1 MTVQVNQLRERL
13 CGGADGSGAGRV
25 VEVPGDLFGDGL
37 GFRPL
42 FADGV
47 LRAVWREGDAEAL
60 SFTGAARTALADV
73 EVPVRVAFE
82 LDGGQVVTGAR
93 LAVELPAPG
102 VAGELLGRGVGLE
115 VPCLPQ
121 AAAVRHLVL
130 RQRDGVTVV
139 TGQGEHGRVTVL
151 SCPGTGRML
160 AASSGAWHTLCT
172 DEDLTAEQFSALLDA
187 AGDRELELP
196 APPEGGLPAGTWLV
210 VSGVGPGGGP
220 VLVPVRPERARREV
234 DPSRR
239 DGLGR
244 PLPVPRAAGEPA
256 GVRRVGIRRVTHA
269 VATADGFVVL
279 APGALAG
286 RRRHA
291 GFSLGG
297 LADEVALRGFI
308 DFGNLADGKSK
319 AVTYDKPPLLI
330 SGGLTAR
337 KAEPPYALAVG
348 GVLLVDTGTLTGS
361 AIAAAYAPS
370 ANARPSFFA
379 FGALTADKGIGPPP
393 FQVRGI
399 AGGMGWR
406 SNLRLP
412 DGPENVPDFPFI
424 QALDDPRS
432 IGATPDGT
440 ADPLQVLDTLTGGER
455 PWITPAQGSDDPLWI
470 AAGMAFTIAERLDGR
485 AMLALQTGA
494 DLTFALLGVA
504 GMSFPKEP
512 GKRRYANIEIGLEA
526 LLKPKAGE
534 LSLSAALTPNSFV
547 LDPNCRLRGGVAF
560 KTWFGANPNKG
571 DFVVTV
577 GGYHHNY
584 RRPDHYPLVP
594 RLGFDWDLSGAVTV
608 SGEAYLALTPAAVM
622 AGGMLDVRFHSGA
635 LRAWLT
641 AKVDALIQWRP
652 FYFDVGMRISVG
664 VQASIKILF
673 VRITI
678 TVEVGV
684 SLSLWGPPTG
694 GKAKIHLWFI
704 SFTIGFGKSRD
715 LDDNELAW
723 SDFRTMLPP
732 PETAVRVLP
741 GAGLLTDRPQA
752 PDGETRSSGDEQAWQ
767 VSTAGFTFSTDS
779 AVPVSELY
787 LTPSGGNPA
796 ETGGK
801 LNIRPMGRTDLTST
815 QRVSLA
821 RETQQV
827 DLAAWDRTRST
838 AAVPQALWGTGKG
851 DTLPDPGKQV
861 IPAQLT
867 GATLTSPGPNYG
879 NDTGY
884 ITEEAFKFDPIDQDG
899 TQPLDPDARPVGPA
913 PQRPG
918 GVIATILRTVA
929 AREQTADRAELVQ
942 ALASLGVDL
951 GPVDADL
958 SAHQTAAE
966 TAFTA
971 DPMLI
976 PA

>member
-1 MTVQVNQLRERL
+1 MTIRVKQLRERL
-13 CGGADGSGAGRV
+13 YGGVDGSGAGRV
-25 VEVPGDLFGDGL
+25 VEVPGDLFGDGA
-37 GFRPL
+37 GFRPV

-47 LRAVWREGDAEAL
+47 LRAVWREGDAETL
-60 SFTGAARTALADV
+60 SFTGSAPTALADV

-82 LDGGQVVTGAR
+82 YDGGQVVTGAR
-93 LAVELPAPG
+93 LTVELPAPG
-102 VAGELLGRGVGLE
+102 AAGELLGRGMGLA
-115 VPCLPQ
+115 VPCLPR

-130 RQRDGVTVV
+130 RQRAGATVV
-139 TGQGEHGRVTVL
+139 TGHGEHGQVTVL
-151 SCPGTGRML
+151 SRPGTGRML

-172 DEDLTAEQFSALLDA
+172 DQDLTAEQLSALLDA
-187 AGDRELELP
+187 ADGMNVELP
-196 APPEGGLPAGTWLV
+196 APPDDGLPEGTWLV
-210 VSGVGPGGGP
+210 LPGMGPGGGP

-244 PLPVPRAAGEPA
+244 PMPVPHVAGERA
-256 GVRRVGIRRVTHA
+256 EVHRVGIRRVPYA
-269 VATADGFVVL
+269 VSTADGFVVL
-279 APGALAG
+279 APGAPAG
-286 RRRHA
+286 RRRA
-291 GFSLGG
+291 GFTFGG
-297 LADEVALRGFI
+297 PVDEVMLRGFI

-319 AVTYDKPPLLI
+319 AVTYDKPPLSI
-330 SGGLTAR
+330 SGGLAAR
-337 KAEPPYALAVG
+337 KAEPPHTLAVG

-370 ANARPSFFA
+370 ENARPSFFA
-379 FGALTADKGIGPPP
+379 FGALTSDKGIGPPP

-412 DGPENVPDFPFI
+412 DGPESVPEFPFV

-432 IGATPDGT
+432 IGAKPDGT
-440 ADPLQVLDTLTGGER
+440 ADPLQVLDTLVSGER

-470 AAGMAFTIAERLDGR
+470 AAGMAFTISERLDGR

-512 GKRRYANIEIGLEA
+512 GKRKYAHIEIGLEA

-560 KTWFGANPNKG
+560 KTWFGSNPNKG

-577 GGYHHNY
+577 GGYHRNY

-594 RLGFDWDLSGAVTV
+594 RLGFDWDLSGDVTV

-641 AKVDALIQWRP
+641 ARVDALIQWRP
-652 FYFDVGMRISVG
+652 FYFDVGMRVSVG
-664 VQASIKILF
+664 VQASVKIWF

-704 SFTIGFGKSRD
+704 SFTIGFGKSREPD
-715 LDDNELAW
+715 SNALDW

-741 GAGLLTDRPQA
+741 GAGLLADRPQA
-752 PDGETRSSGDEQAWQ
+752 PDGETRGSSDEQAWQ
-767 VSTAGFTFSTDS
+767 VSSAGFTFSTDS

-801 LNIRPMGRTDLTST
+801 LNIRPMRRTDLSSI
-815 QRVSLA
+815 QRVSLTLQG
-821 RETQQV
+821 EPV
-827 DLAAWDRTRST
+827 DLAAWERTRGI

-851 DTLPDPGKQV
+851 DTLPGPGQQV

-867 GATLTSPGPNYG
+867 GVTLTSPGPDYG
-879 NDTGY
+879 HDTGY
-884 ITEEAFKFDPIDQDG
+884 ITEEAFTFDPIDGNG
-899 TQPLDPDARPVGPA
+899 TQPLDPDASPVGPA

-918 GVIATILRTVA
+918 GVIARIVRTVA
-929 AREQTADRAELVQ
+929 EREQTADRAELVQ
-942 ALASLGVDL
+942 ALAGFGLDL

-958 SAHQTAAE
+958 SAHRTAAE

-971 DPMLI
+971 DPMLV

>member
-1 MTVQVNQLRERL
+1 M
-13 CGGADGSGAGRV
+13 
-25 VEVPGDLFGDGL
+25 
-37 GFRPL
+37 
-42 FADGV
+42 
-47 LRAVWREGDAEAL
+47 LRAVWREGDEEAL

-93 LAVELPAPG
+93 LAVEFPAPG
-102 VAGELLGRGVGLE
+102 VAGELLGRGMGLE

-121 AAAVRHLVL
+121 AAAVHHLVL
-130 RQRDGVTVV
+130 RQREGVTAVI
-139 TGQGEHGRVTVL
+139 GRGEHGRVMSL
-151 SCPGTGRML
+151 ACPGTGRML

-172 DEDLTAEQFSALLDA
+172 DEDLTAEQFTSLLNA
-187 AGDRELELP
+187 ADDLELELP
-196 APPEGGLPAGTWLV
+196 APPDGGLPAGTWLV
-210 VSGVGPGGGP
+210 VPGAGPGGGP
-220 VLVPVRPERARREV
+220 ALVPVRPERARRGA

-244 PLPVPRAAGEPA
+244 PLPVPRAAVEPA

-269 VATADGFVVL
+269 LATADGFVVL

-286 RRRHA
+286 RRSTA
-291 GFSLGG
+291 GFSFGG
-297 LADEVALRGFI
+297 LADEVTLRGFI

-319 AVTYDKPPLLI
+319 AVTYDKPPLFI
-330 SGGLTAR
+330 SGGLAAR
-337 KAEPPYALAVG
+337 KAAPPYTLAVG

-370 ANARPSFFA
+370 QSARPSFFA

-412 DGPENVPDFPFI
+412 DGPQDVPEFPFI

-432 IGATPDGT
+432 IGAKPDGT
-440 ADPLQVLDTLTGGER
+440 ADPLQVLDTLIGGER
-455 PWITPAQGSDDPLWI
+455 PWITPARGSDDPLWI

-512 GKRRYANIEIGLEA
+512 GKRRYAGIEIGLEA

-534 LSLSAALTPNSFV
+534 LSLSAALTANSFV

-560 KTWFGANPNKG
+560 KTWFGSNPNKG

-577 GGYHHNY
+577 GGYHPNY
-584 RRPDHYPLVP
+584 RRPDHYPVVP

-641 AKVDALIQWRP
+641 ASVDALIQWRP
-652 FYFDVGMRISVG
+652 FYFDVGMRVSVG
-664 VQASIKILF
+664 VQASIKIWF
-673 VRITI
+673 IRITI

-704 SFTIGFGKSRD
+704 SFTIGFGKDRD
-715 LDDNELAW
+715 LDSNALAW

-732 PETAVRVLP
+732 PDTAVRVLP
-741 GAGLLTDRPQA
+741 GAGLLADRPQA
-752 PDGETRSSGDEQAWQ
+752 ADGQSHSSSGDGQAWQ

-787 LTPSGGNPA
+787 LTPSGGSPA
-796 ETGGK
+796 ETGGT
-801 LNIRPMGRTDLTST
+801 LNIRPMRRTDLSST
-815 QRVSLA
+815 QRVSLV
-821 RETQQV
+821 RESQQV
-827 DLAAWDRTRST
+827 NLAAWARTRST
-838 AAVPQALWGTGKG
+838 AAVPQALWGTGQG
-851 DTLPDPGKQV
+851 DTLPAPGQQV

-867 GATLTSPGPNYG
+867 GVTLTSPGPDYG

-884 ITEEAFKFDPIDQDG
+884 ITEEAFAFDPIAPDG
-899 TQPLDPDARPVGPA
+899 TQPLDPAAQPVGPA
-913 PQRPG
+913 PLRPR
-918 GVIATILRTVA
+918 GVIATIVRSVVA
-929 AREQTADRAELVQ
+929 PEQTARRAELVQ
-942 ALASLGVDL
+942 ALAGLGVDL

-958 SAHQTAAE
+958 SAHKTAAE